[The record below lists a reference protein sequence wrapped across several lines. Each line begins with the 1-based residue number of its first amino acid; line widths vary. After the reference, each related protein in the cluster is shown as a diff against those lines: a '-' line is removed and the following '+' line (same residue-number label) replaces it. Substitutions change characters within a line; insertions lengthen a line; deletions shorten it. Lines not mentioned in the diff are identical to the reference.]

1 MKVVILCGGKGT
13 RMREETEFK
22 PKPLVEI
29 GNMPVLWHIMKI
41 YSHYGHKDFVLPLG
55 YKGSMIKEYF
65 MNFEWLANDFTLELG
80 KGKGR
85 ITHHVHDL
93 EDWTI
98 TFADTGAETETGGR
112 VKKIEQYI
120 DGDEFFV
127 TYGDAVADI
136 DIPALLEFHRRMGKV
151 VTLTG
156 IHPPSR
162 FGVLE
167 VTDGL
172 AHTFREKP
180 TLEGFVNGGFFV
192 CNRKIF
198 DYLDETCV
206 FEQAPL
212 RKLASE
218 GQLAVYDHQ
227 GFWQCMDTFKEVEAF
242 NKDWEKGVRP
252 WVVWNGDNG

>member
-13 RMREETEFK
+13 RMREETEFR

-41 YSHYGHKDFVLPLG
+41 YSHYGFKEFILPLG

-85 ITHHVHDL
+85 ITHHVHALD
-93 EDWTI
+93 DWTI
-98 TFADTGAETETGGR
+98 TFADTGLETNTGGR
-112 VKKIEQYI
+112 VKKIEKYI
-120 DGDEFFV
+120 DGDEFFL
-127 TYGDAVADI
+127 TYGDAVADV
-136 DIPALLEFHRRMGKV
+136 DIPALLEFHRSMGKTI
-151 VTLTG
+151 TLTG

-167 VTDGL
+167 VTEGL
-172 AHTFREKP
+172 ARTFREKP
-180 TLEGFVNGGFFV
+180 TLEGSVNGGFFV

-198 DYLDETCV
+198 DYLDDECT
-206 FEQAPL
+206 FEQEPL

-218 GQLAVYDHQ
+218 EQLAVYDHL
-227 GFWQCMDTFKEVEAF
+227 GFWQCMDTFKEVESF
-242 NKDWEKGVRP
+242 NRDWAKGVRP
-252 WVVWNGDNG
+252 WVVWNEDNA